1 MSFDNKPENNSSDQM
16 TFNVGDRSFTA
27 ETAVTKIEAGDAHI
41 TKIES
46 ENQDYQTKIAA
57 MQLQLDQSTKIDDAL
72 AKLSLPQQPS
82 QDSQPTEV
90 TPSVSEDQIGV
101 IATKQIEEYLANQRT
116 QDSQVAAKAL
126 ADKTF
131 DETEARLK
139 VKYGDKYQEAV
150 QLQATKL
157 GVDLNRMTQMASDPV
172 TAQLLLAQMDV
183 SATPAQ
189 ATPQDSF
196 ASPRSE
202 QAAPAATIDW
212 TKGGSKHIFEALQ
225 DARKL
230 EANSR

>member
-16 TFNVGDRSFTA
+16 TFNVGDRSFNV
-27 ETAVTKIEAGDAHI
+27 ETATTKIEAGDAHI

-46 ENQDYQTKIAA
+46 ENQDYQTTIAA

-72 AKLSLPQQPS
+72 AKLNLQQQPS

-90 TPSVSEDQIGV
+90 TPSVSEEQIGV
-101 IATKQIEEYLANQRT
+101 IAATQIEAVLADR
-116 QDSQVAAKAL
+116 QVKANAATVKAL

-139 VKYGDKYQEAV
+139 VKYGDKYKEAV

-183 SATPAQ
+183 APTPAQ
-189 ATPQDSF
+189 ATPQNSF
-196 ASPRSE
+196 AQHSVQE
-202 QAAPAATIDW
+202 VAPAEGIDW

-225 DARKL
+225 AARQQ
-230 EANSR
+230 